1 MLTRRS
7 ILLALAGG
15 SAALA
20 EPRFRLYAR
29 CLPDYLAALARQAYQ
44 RREAALAQLKTPD
57 DVRARQRWVRKT
69 LWQLIGGEPERTPLF
84 VHQTGGF
91 ARDGYRVQLLVY
103 ESRPGMRIPANLYL
117 PDGAQ
122 PPFPAVLFQ
131 MGHSLNGKAN
141 DTYQKACQGLAR
153 LGYVVLAFDPFGQG
167 ERTYYKAGDADEEH
181 TRLGRQLLLRG
192 DSATRLQLWDAVR
205 SLDVLCDLPMVD
217 RSRIASMGQS
227 GGATLTMFLTAVD
240 SRLACAVV
248 SSGNTENFACD
259 GFNPPGSTDD
269 AEQNLVG
276 SGPLGFDRWDL
287 LYPLAPKPL
296 LILVSERD
304 SFGTYSPSY
313 LQSGNEEFEKLR
325 RVYALLGA
333 ADHIEW
339 GVTALPHALAPELR
353 LQSYRFLERWLHNST
368 GPVSE
373 PKVQPEPDAVLFAGA
388 QPALPPAAPISP
400 APLDAAALRVMLGLG
415 SLPPAKFTVLASD
428 RALGCEVETW
438 EVASAPGVFLPAY
451 VFVPPPDA
459 PLPSALLLLDP
470 AGRTRH
476 WREGDLCQNLAAAGH
491 VVCAFDVRGI
501 GDLAPEFG
509 RGSSVYNA
517 SHASEEAYAWA
528 SLILGH
534 PLLAQRVE
542 DILAMSSAVR
552 RRVGRE
558 GPLVLAASGHMT
570 LPALCAAALDPAI
583 AVVYLA
589 RGLVSWASLL
599 AGESYAE
606 PFSSFLPGVLTRT
619 DLPFIAR
626 LIEHRRVVLAGPV
639 DGGGQPVEPGAVRAL
654 YGDAVEVRPT
664 ADWTERVLGGLA
676 ARRPLP

>member
-15 SAALA
+15 TAALA
-20 EPRFRLYAR
+20 QPRFRLYAR

-57 DVRARQRWVRKT
+57 DVRARQQWVRKT
-69 LWQLIGGEPERTPLF
+69 LWQLIGGEPERTPLL

-103 ESRPGMRIPANLYL
+103 ESRTGVRIPANLYL

-141 DTYQKACQGLAR
+141 DTYQKACQALVR

-181 TRLGRQLLLRG
+181 SRLGRQLLLSG

-205 SLDVLCDLPMVD
+205 SLDVLWDLPMVD
-217 RSRIASMGQS
+217 RTRIASMGQS
-227 GGATLTMFLTAVD
+227 GGATLTMFLAAVD

-248 SSGNTENFACD
+248 SCGNTENFACD

-269 AEQNLVG
+269 AEQNLIG

-296 LILVSERD
+296 LLLVSERD

-313 LQSGNEEFEKLR
+313 LQSGLEEFEKLR

-333 ADHIEW
+333 ADRLEW
-339 GVTALPHALAPELR
+339 GATALPHALAPELR
-353 LQSYRFLERWLHNST
+353 LQSYRFLERWLHSST
-368 GPVSE
+368 RLVSE
-373 PKVQPEPDAVLFAGA
+373 PPVQPEPDLVLVAGV
-388 QPALPPAAPISP
+388 QPALPPAAPVSP
-400 APLDAAALRVMLGLG
+400 APLDAAALRTLLGLG
-415 SLPPAKFTVLASD
+415 SAPSAKLIVLARD
-428 RALGCEVETW
+428 RALGCEVETC
-438 EVASAPGVFLPAY
+438 EVASAPGVVLPAY
-451 VFVPPPDA
+451 VFNPSPVT
-459 PLPSALLLLDP
+459 PLRSALLLLDP

-491 VVCAFDVRGI
+491 LVCAFDVRGI
-501 GDLAPEFG
+501 GDLTPELG
-509 RGSSVYNA
+509 RGNSFYNA
-517 SHASEEAYAWA
+517 SHSSEEAYAWA

-534 PLLAQRVE
+534 PLLAQRVD

-552 RRVGRE
+552 QRVGRE
-558 GPLVLAASGHMT
+558 RPLVLAASGHMT
-570 LPALCAAALDPAI
+570 LPALCATALDSGL
-583 AVVYLA
+583 AVAYLA

-599 AGESYAE
+599 AGDSYTE

-626 LIEHRRVVLAGPV
+626 LVAPRRVILAGPV
-639 DGGGQPVEPGAVRAL
+639 DANGQPVAPGLVRAL
-654 YGDAVEVRPT
+654 YEDSVEVRPD
-664 ADWTERVLGGLA
+664 ADWTERVLTGLGA
-676 ARRPLP
+676 G